1 MAFGLIDTSYI
12 DFPSNVDNAY
22 LRGLQTRSG
31 LDFTALASR
40 VDAALGAVNTGVDPL
55 LAALL
60 APPTTAVDAPGGRN
74 GTMVVQRKS
83 QYTVARPQ
91 VVERTA
97 HMLAID
103 EFEIALGFTED
114 GLQEISLDNFQ
125 IQVDAM
131 REALERHA
139 RGYTLER
146 LFSDA
151 EITVDPVNPTTAT
164 SPGFAG
170 SGTGGN
176 AFTGVYPD
184 GSALGGGYTHY
195 FRDTAANSAV
205 VIAAARDRLRKWYP
219 GPFDMVGSAA
229 FIARVMADTTNFV
242 SSGSLLVR
250 PGLGTATTVL
260 DPGQYVGAYLGD
272 IRVWTA
278 INDFTDDVGTVFKSF
293 GQFASNNPLVW
304 RYDTMRGLNA
314 YVRSRVMFPLAE
326 AIGMWK
332 FAPNCNNRTAATLIK
347 IAASGSYVPPTITY

>member
-31 LDFTALASR
+31 LNFTDLASR

-60 APPTTAVDAPGGRN
+60 APPTTAVDAPGGRS
-74 GTMVVQRKS
+74 GTMQVQKKS

-91 VVERTA
+91 QVERTA

-139 RGYTLER
+139 RAETLLR
-146 LFSDA
+146 FFSDV
-151 EITVDPVNPTTAT
+151 EVTVDPIHPTTAT

-184 GSALGGGYTHY
+184 GSALPGGYTHY
-195 FRDTAANSAV
+195 YRDTTANRVAV
-205 VIAAARDRLRKWYP
+205 ITAARDRLRKWYT
-219 GPFDMVGSAA
+219 GPFDMIGSAA
-229 FIARVMADTTNFV
+229 FIAAVMADTTNFV

-278 INDFTDDVGTVFKSF
+278 LTDYTDDTGAIFKTF
-293 GQFASNNPLVW
+293 GNFAANNPLVW

-314 YVRSRVMFPLAE
+314 YVRSRAMFPLAE
-326 AIGMWK
+326 SIGMWK
-332 FAPNCNNRTAATLIK
+332 FAPNVNNRTAAALIK
-347 IAASGSYVPPTITY
+347 IAASGSYAAPTITY